1 MKNTQS
7 KFHAGGAA
15 IAVPV
20 TGKPLSTL
28 KNDFVS
34 NESAIEASANAQ
46 LDLLARLTEASAF
59 IRSEADQIKTIG
71 LADRSVRLL
80 RILGEAVEEQRL
92 GLDAEQMK

>member
-1 MKNTQS
+1 MKNAQN
-7 KFHAGGAA
+7 KFHVGGAA

-20 TGKPLSTL
+20 TVKPMTTL
-28 KNDFVS
+28 TNEGVI
-34 NESAIEASANAQ
+34 ESAAEASANAQ

-92 GLDAEQMK
+92 GLDAERMK

>member
-1 MKNTQS
+1 MKNSQS

-20 TGKPLSTL
+20 TGKPLSNL
-28 KNDFVS
+28 NSDFAS
-34 NESAIEASANAQ
+34 NEAAAEASANAQ

-92 GLDAEQMK
+92 GLDPEQMK

>member
-7 KFHAGGAA
+7 KFNAGGAA

-20 TGKPLSTL
+20 TGMPPSA
-28 KNDFVS
+28 VS
-34 NESAIEASANAQ
+34 NDYSGSVSAGEAAANAQ

-59 IRSEADQIKTIG
+59 IRSEAEQIKTIG
-71 LADRSVRLL
+71 LTDRSVRLL